1 MKKLKLAVIPGDGI
15 GQEVVPQSLKV
26 LEAIS
31 EIHGG
36 LKFEYEEF
44 PYSCDYYLKHG
55 TMMPDEGLDKLSQFD
70 SIFLG
75 AVGDINKVPDHIS
88 LWGLLIKLRREF
100 QQEINVRPA
109 KLLKGVPSKLSD
121 PKDFDLMV
129 VRENSEG
136 EYSSVGGRIF
146 HDENEIAI

>member
-1 MKKLKLAVIPGDGI
+1 
-15 GQEVVPQSLKV
+15 
-26 LEAIS
+26 
-31 EIHGG
+31 
-36 LKFEYEEF
+36 
-44 PYSCDYYLKHG
+44 
-55 TMMPDEGLDKLSQFD
+55 MMPDEGLDKLSQFD

-75 AVGDINKVPDHIS
+75 AVGDISKVPDHIS

-109 KLLKGVPSKLSD
+109 KLLSGVPSKLSN

-146 HDENEIAI
+146 HDENEIAIQNAIFSRRGTKQAMDFAFNLAKSRKGHVTS